1 MNIIVILILAK
12 KTNIKKLLEMSRED
26 EILFKC
32 MVKLFNALFT
42 DNISYTWLYETIEK
56 DTSFIDRYLDCLE
69 DVKFE
74 AWKFVAIRGVRE
86 FINLKTTKKYIASI
100 SQEAF
105 YNSLQERV
113 EKIWD
118 VYYKKDRKAF
128 EKDFLKIQGDQVKI
142 VPYKKH
148 K

>member
-1 MNIIVILILAK
+1 MPISFL
-12 KTNIKKLLEMSRED
+12 
-26 EILFKC
+26 
-32 MVKLFNALFT
+32 LFNALFT

-113 EKIWD
+113 EKMWD

-148 K
+148 KYNLRLNDIQYEMDRCT